1 MAYEKQTWECGE
13 TITAEKL
20 NHIED
25 GIESA
30 SSGGGTAP
38 LIIRADHLED
48 CPEGYTGNG
57 VMVMNVTYQQA
68 WDAVNA
74 GQSVYLELDSDGIY
88 SLQNISVYP
97 TEGLQ
102 FNAGNSK
109 IALTAS
115 EASALLSWS
124 RCTPGGSA

>member
-1 MAYEKQTWECGE
+1 
-13 TITAEKL
+13 
-20 NHIED
+20 
-25 GIESA
+25 
-30 SSGGGTAP
+30 
-38 LIIRADHLED
+38 
-48 CPEGYTGNG
+48 
-57 VMVMNVTYQQA
+57 MVMNVTYQQA